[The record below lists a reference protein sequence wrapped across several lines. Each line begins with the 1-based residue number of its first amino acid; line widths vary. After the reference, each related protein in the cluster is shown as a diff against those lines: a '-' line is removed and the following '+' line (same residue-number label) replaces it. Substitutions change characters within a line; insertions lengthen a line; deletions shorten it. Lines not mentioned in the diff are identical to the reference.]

1 LDYGQRDYANFDV
14 SGVRNGP
21 DTPPSAIYDFDRTT
35 GVRMAK
41 LTDDVWQV
49 MKDYLME
56 HRGID
61 APKELRDLIEDRM
74 EITPFDG
81 GAFIASGNEFDLFV
95 TPSRRGRWNI
105 RGEVTRYLRSMAE
118 AHGTIVVKIYD
129 DNIKSLRLAKFF
141 GFTEISRE
149 NGMIR
154 LENSHG

>member
-1 LDYGQRDYANFDV
+1 
-14 SGVRNGP
+14 
-21 DTPPSAIYDFDRTT
+21 
-35 GVRMAK
+35 MEM

-49 MKDYLME
+49 VKDYLLE

-61 APKELRDLIEDRM
+61 APEELRSFLETQM
-74 EITPFDG
+74 VVTPFDG

-95 TPSRRGRWNI
+95 VPERRGRWNI
-105 RGEVTRYLRSMAE
+105 RGEITKYLRDMAA

-129 DNIKSLRLAKFF
+129 DNVKSLRLAKFF
-141 GFTEISRE
+141 GFTEISRN